1 MGKSLSKNLAVIAYT
16 TLSTDSRVLKEC
28 YAALEAGFTVDVYTL
43 EHPENKIFSDFNII
57 SSGRK
62 QYKGNNKK
70 YFINAYLRFFLFCLI
85 SLTRNYFKR
94 KYSVIHFNNMPNFLV
109 FSSIVPKI
117 FGAKIILDLH
127 DLMPE
132 IFSAKFGMDKNSNLI
147 KALYLEERLS
157 AKFAT
162 EIISTNRFHTKRF
175 RENGIKNKRITEI
188 VNVADHKVYYSSNG
202 KQFDDDKLI
211 IAYPSTIAKRLGID
225 ILIDA
230 MEIIRSK
237 NIKMELKIY
246 GDGEYKSELHK
257 IIDEKRLNNN
267 VWLSDSFVSMKDL
280 SREMDEAHIGV
291 IPLPYD
297 PSNDIA
303 MPVKVYE
310 YFAKKLCV
318 VASDLTLLKDY
329 FDDKILFFKAG
340 DAVDLS
346 EKLIR
351 LYNDRDALKKIAEK
365 GYAHYSERNW
375 DYYKKKY
382 QERLEARS

>member
-1 MGKSLSKNLAVIAYT
+1 MIKTSENNLAVIAYT

-28 YAALEAGFTVDVYTL
+28 YAALEAGFKVDIYTL
-43 EHPENKIFSDFNII
+43 EHPENKNFPEFHII
-57 SSGRK
+57 SSGKK

-70 YFINAYLRFFLFCLI
+70 LFIKAYLRFFLFCLI
-85 SLTRNYFKR
+85 SLTKNYFR
-94 KYSVIHFNNMPNFLV
+94 KKYDVIHFNNMPNFLV
-109 FSSIVPKI
+109 FSSLVPKLL
-117 FGAKIILDLH
+117 GAKIVLDIH

-132 IFSAKFGMDKNSNLI
+132 IFSAKFKMDRSNKLI
-147 KALYLEERLS
+147 KVLYLEERFS
-157 AKFAT
+157 AKFAS
-162 EIISTNRFHTKRF
+162 EIISTNRFHTRRF

-188 VNVADHKVYYSSNG
+188 VNVADHNVYYPSDG
-202 KQFDDDKLI
+202 KMFDDEKLI

-225 ILIDA
+225 TLIQA
-230 MEIIRSK
+230 ME
-237 NIKMELKIY
+237 NICERKINMELRIY
-246 GDGEYKSELHK
+246 GDGEYKKELYE
-257 IIDEKRLNNN
+257 IINKKNLNDFIRM
-267 VWLSDSFVSMKDL
+267 SDSFVGMKEL
-280 SREMDEAHIGV
+280 SKEMDEAHIGV

-318 VASDLTLLKDY
+318 VSSDLTLLKDY
-329 FDDKILFFKAG
+329 FDDKLVFFKAG
-340 DAVDLS
+340 DAEDLS

-351 LYNDRDALKKIAEK
+351 LYNDRGDLKNYAEK

-382 QERLEARS
+382 QEILLG